1 MYSIPLSV
9 YTYPDTWHTVQCN
22 WNLLMFLGQDEKMSK
37 RKNHLNRKFRTI
49 SSGGSLE
56 RILTLGSVNPSQ
68 TRAPDATPQKWQ
80 LKKNQFAKR
89 N

>member
-9 YTYPDTWHTVQCN
+9 YTYPDILHIVQCN

-56 RILTLGSVNPSQ
+56 RILTLGSVNPNL
-68 TRAPDATPQKWQ
+68 TRVLDVTP
-80 LKKNQFAKR
+80 
-89 N
+89 